1 MDGHAVQVV
10 ENRMQVAEGGE
21 EVGRT
26 GSHMA
31 SRWKDWCWN
40 RDPWSL
46 HPVFFPLYHLGDEEG
61 ETAKLTLRGCVSGK
75 RSGGWRIKHQV
86 DLL

>member
-1 MDGHAVQVV
+1 
-10 ENRMQVAEGGE
+10 MQVAEGGE
-21 EVGRT
+21 EEGRT

-31 SRWKDWCWN
+31 GRWKDWCWN
-40 RDPWSL
+40 RDSWRM